1 MITSP
6 QQRAILGSLTN
17 SLLWSQHDPFHE
29 DRALQTHLS
38 ARTPSLRSAL
48 GIKLPT
54 SEHRWTQSSSPTV
67 SVTLLF
73 NQTWQKAT
81 KGGKYL
87 FCLAVWGTASHH
99 GGRRYGGAGPV
110 NWQQR
115 RWPNTVFLSP
125 PPSEELKLWV
135 NGQVATPSVLPASYP
150 FLGWGGGR
158 VLNQH
163 GKANKTAVV
172 SCLGWECFGVGLS
185 LAEDHRQFDQTW
197 APLSLLCI

>member
-1 MITSP
+1 MSHYLISVLPIQLLPHLAGNSASVLPRVLSARKSRLYSSAELLAIQLFIASVTMITSP

-48 GIKLPT
+48 GIELPT

-81 KGGKYL
+81 RGGKYL

-125 PPSEELKLWV
+125 PRQKNWSCELM
-135 NGQVATPSVLPASYP
+135 A
-150 FLGWGGGR
+150 R
-158 VLNQH
+158 
-163 GKANKTAVV
+163 
-172 SCLGWECFGVGLS
+172 
-185 LAEDHRQFDQTW
+185 
-197 APLSLLCI
+197 